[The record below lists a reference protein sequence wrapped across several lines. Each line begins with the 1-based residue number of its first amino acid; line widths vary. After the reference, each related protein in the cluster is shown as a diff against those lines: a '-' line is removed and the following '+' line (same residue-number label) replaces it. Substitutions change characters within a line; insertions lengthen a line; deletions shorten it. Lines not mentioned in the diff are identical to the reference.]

1 MLVKVFTDRD
11 VRAEGPVGLLAILPV
26 DEALP
31 LPPHPRDQP
40 WHYYAT
46 MSSDD
51 VLLAEHRDEI
61 EAMAARHGAIV
72 VRQFI

>member
-26 DEALP
+26 DETLP
-31 LPPHPRDQP
+31 LPRHPRDQS
-40 WHYYAT
+40 WRYYAT

-51 VLLAEHRDEI
+51 TLLADHRSEI
-61 EAMAARHGAIV
+61 EAMASRHDAIV

>member
-11 VRAEGPVGLLAILPV
+11 ARAQGPVGLLAILPV

-31 LPPHPRDQP
+31 LPRHPRDQP
-40 WHYYAT
+40 WRYYAT

-51 VLLAEHRDEI
+51 ALLAARRDEI
-61 EAMAARHGAIV
+61 KAMAGRHGAIV